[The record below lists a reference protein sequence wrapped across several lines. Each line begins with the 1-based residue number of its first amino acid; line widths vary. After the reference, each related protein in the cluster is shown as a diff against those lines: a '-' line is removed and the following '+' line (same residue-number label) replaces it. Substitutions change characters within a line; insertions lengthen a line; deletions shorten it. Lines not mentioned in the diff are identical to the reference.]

1 MEKLATFGRFWYDFV
16 VGDDWRLAIGV
27 VVALSVAGGLADAG
41 IPAWWVV
48 PVAVAA
54 VLGVSLIRVTSK
66 NT

>member
-1 MEKLATFGRFWYDFV
+1 MEKLAAFGRFWYDFV

-27 VVALSVAGGLADAG
+27 VVALSVAGGLVDAG

-48 PVAVAA
+48 PVAIAA

-66 NT
+66 HA